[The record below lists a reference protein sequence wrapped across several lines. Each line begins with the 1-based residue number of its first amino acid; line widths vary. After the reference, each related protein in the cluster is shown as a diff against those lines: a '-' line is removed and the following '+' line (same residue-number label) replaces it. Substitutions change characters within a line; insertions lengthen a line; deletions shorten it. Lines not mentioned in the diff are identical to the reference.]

1 MNTLYNI
8 KTRLVE
14 LVQSDELT
22 DAEKEELGV
31 ILGQELTQK
40 STGIIGFVRN
50 AEASETALDAEIE
63 RLQKIKKAN
72 AEKMNR
78 FREYV
83 KENMQ
88 ALGLE
93 KIETPIGILRV
104 QKNPISVEIL
114 DEEQVPE
121 EYKKVKTTISVD
133 KKSITDN
140 FKETGEIVPG
150 TRIITGKTSLRV
162 I

>member
-1 MNTLYNI
+1 MNTLYDI

-72 AEKMNR
+72 AELFNIR
-78 FREYV
+78 
-83 KENMQ
+83 
-88 ALGLE
+88 
-93 KIETPIGILRV
+93 GISSPL
-104 QKNPISVEIL
+104 L
-114 DEEQVPE
+114 
-121 EYKKVKTTISVD
+121 Y
-133 KKSITDN
+133 ITN
-140 FKETGEIVPG
+140 INC
-150 TRIITGKTSLRV
+150 
-162 I
+162 